1 MTYKFGSRAMI
12 FDSHTLAVPSLRLIG
27 LLPSDL
33 RKFMIPESAR
43 IPMSQS
49 EKDKATSLL
58 ERKCIADFPEW
69 RNEIELLREGNWKA
83 EIQSLSCEQHGF
95 IAKYLRWK
103 LVHGSYI

>member
-1 MTYKFGSRAMI
+1 MI
-12 FDSHTLAVPSLRLIG
+12 FDSHNLAVPSLRLIG

-33 RKFMIPESAR
+33 KRFQIPESAR
-43 IPMSQS
+43 IIMSQRK
-49 EKDKATSLL
+49 KDKAVSLL
-58 ERKCIADFPEW
+58 QRECLADFPAW
-69 RNEIELLREGNWKA
+69 RNEIELLRDELWKA